1 MPVTPKPVVTDKLKI
16 NIRAVFW
23 LQPSY
28 QEFNS
33 IQSSIVVVTK
43 AF

>member
-23 LQPSY
+23 LQVYNQVIKS
-28 QEFNS
+28 S
-33 IQSSIVVVTK
+33 IQ
-43 AF
+43 FNHLL